1 VRGVC
6 TAVTLLLVAAG
17 AAQAEPVTLRV
28 GAIAPD
34 GTAWARELRA
44 FAREVEVGSH
54 GKLRIKLYLGG
65 VAGDDV
71 EMGERLKR
79 GQLDGGASAGMLCQ
93 TVMPS
98 LRILRMRGLFQ
109 TRDEALH
116 VMNALGTTLRGEARG
131 NALELLAVAVLG
143 VDVPFLR
150 KPVSTLAELARLK
163 LWQWDLDPVG
173 VGSTRA
179 LGLQVVPLP
188 VTEAGRAFEDGRVDG
203 FVAIPSAI
211 LGFQWH
217 ERAHYIMDLPLGLLP
232 GCLLFRQRSFDALPD
247 SERQVVRA
255 AAAKLGVR
263 FTEVTQQQDQALLGG
278 VFERAGVKPVV
289 PDAQF
294 RSEILAATR
303 AIRDKLVD
311 EGLVSREL
319 VARVQ
324 VLLADHRA
332 ERAPSR

>member
-1 VRGVC
+1 MRVLVGVTC
-6 TAVTLLLVAAG
+6 LLLIAAG
-17 AAQAEPVTLRV
+17 AHAEPVTLRV
-28 GAIAPD
+28 AAIAPD

-44 FAREVEVGSH
+44 FAREVETGSR
-54 GKLRIKLYLGG
+54 GKVRVKLYLGG

-71 EMGERLKR
+71 EMGERLRR
-79 GQLDGGASAGMLCQ
+79 GQLDGAASAGMLCQ
-93 TVMPS
+93 KIMPS
-98 LRILRMRGLFQ
+98 MRILRMRGLFQ

-116 VMNALGTTLRGEARG
+116 VMNALGNGLRGEARTG
-131 NALELLAVAVLG
+131 GLELVGVAVLG

-150 KPVSTLAELARLK
+150 KPVSTLAELARLN

-179 LGLQVVPLP
+179 LGLKVVPLP
-188 VTEAGRAFEDGRVDG
+188 VTEAGRAFEDGRIDG

-217 ERAHYIMDLPLGLLP
+217 ERAHFIMDLPLGLLP

-247 SERQVVRA
+247 GDRQVLRA

-263 FTEVTQQQDQALLGG
+263 FTEVTQQQDEALLGG
-278 VFERAGVKPVV
+278 VFSRAGVKPVV

-303 AIRDKLVD
+303 AVRDKLID

-319 VARVQ
+319 VSRVQ

-332 ERAPSR
+332 ERARH